1 MKTIWDIYQFVNFR
15 LNKDQSGRVFTP
27 EEFNLACGFA
37 DYELMKL
44 KYGLPEQYRPGM
56 PIPAQG
62 WEITQEITDALSHL
76 KVYMGGRNEAQ
87 LPIDKDGYADIPENY
102 LHYSSIAFVD
112 YSYVCGDEEQD
123 EIRVPVEVVKDGD
136 WDTRIADVLMKP
148 DMEYPICRFNS
159 GYIEFRPRK
168 LGSVD
173 FTYLRKP
180 NPSVLGYTI
189 DDNYNIVYNEIGSTQ
204 PDWPEQMYNEF
215 AVILYNWMAVNI
227 KSGVNIQDAQN
238 RKIQGW

>member
-1 MKTIWDIYQFVNFR
+1 MKNIWDIYQFVNFR

-27 EEFNLACGFA
+27 EEFNMACGFA

-56 PIPAQG
+56 PIPSQG

-76 KVYMGGRNEAQ
+76 KVYMGGRSEAQ
-87 LPIDKDGYADIPENY
+87 LFLDKDGYANFPENY
-102 LHYSSIAFVD
+102 LHYSSLAYVD
-112 YSYVCGDEEQD
+112 YEYKCGDEEQD
-123 EIRVPVEVVKDGD
+123 EIRVPIEVIKDGD
-136 WDTRIADVLMKP
+136 WDTRISDVLTKP
-148 DMEYPICRFNS
+148 TMEYPICRFNS
-159 GYIEFRPRK
+159 GYMEFRPRK

-180 NPSVLGYTI
+180 NPAVLGYTI
-189 DDNYNIVYNEIGSTQ
+189 DANYNIVYNEADSTQ

-215 AVILYNWMAVNI
+215 AIILYNWMAVNI
-227 KSGVNIQDAQN
+227 KSQVNIQDAQN